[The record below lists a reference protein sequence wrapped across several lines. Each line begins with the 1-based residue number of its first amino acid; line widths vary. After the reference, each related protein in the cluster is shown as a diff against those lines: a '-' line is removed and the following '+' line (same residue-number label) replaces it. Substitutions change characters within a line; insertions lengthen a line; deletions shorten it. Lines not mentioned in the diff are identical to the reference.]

1 MRYFGKFYLD
11 KEKDIVVTLGMD
23 QSVLSYT
30 IHAINHQ
37 SDNLINNLAAISGQK
52 TWLQDGRTVITGTIP
67 CYIKGDGQR
76 VYIFRLNGTKLANI
90 YPDGKIEVNS
100 VIPAIAKTLMS
111 QTKDYQFSFRETLVK
126 SYVREEVKFATDLH
140 THGNANLSA
149 DILIA
154 LAIKHQIRY
163 PLYYIKKLRLTL
175 SPAQQRYLETQR
187 REVEGRLDLSGLTGK
202 NRERRIDDNTFI
214 NFADLILQNLQHST
228 ENINRIRRSLSILKD
243 SQAVFTNLEKLY
255 LYRYVFTKGVPSD
268 YRIDLP
274 DFRQIED
281 RDIRDYLKR
290 MLEDSERRLFAG
302 LTLYED
308 TLLWIGREYEKRHI
322 QYVEISD
329 TTLVK
334 KDASCARMLQQIHHI
349 LPLVKQETGV
359 DIRFLAAIRRIPLTL
374 VKDNIVSGSYLT
386 EAIQALKVVCDD
398 PYVVGSD
405 FVGEEINDIA
415 ELKAVIREI
424 VTGIASRDPNWTIRV
439 HAGENDS
446 LKSNMA
452 KAISLVEESLM
463 PGQAF
468 PHMRIGHGLYCASL
482 KSRQGRELLEK
493 IRRHD
498 VVLEFQLTSNV
509 RLNNIIDLKI
519 HPLKS
524 YLSYGI
530 SCVMGTDGYGLYG
543 TDSIDEQLALANFLK
558 ISDPEFMQM
567 KAVEDTVIARQR
579 ENFRRKY
586 QAFTARQ
593 GSRSVEEY
601 YLEELARES
610 AGVATVKFE
619 ISKQPSYPV
628 FKSKIA
634 ELPWD
639 KYPVIIA
646 GGSFTSSD
654 HAQKVSDSDKQLL
667 DTLLAELDP
676 QKVFFVV
683 GHKLLGHEKY
693 IVEHNRGFDI
703 YSIIPSLMDKKQLR
717 RLSQA
722 EIRGIR
728 VSTESQEMG
737 IYKSFNFEIFE
748 RRNCALFAF
757 DGNSSLANLVQE
769 ARNGKGKARIFL
781 YPKSA
786 MLKAK
791 AASLQGYVTINASP
805 EDAVRKIRALEDD
818 IGTRM

>member
-1 MRYFGKFYLD
+1 MRYFGKLYLD
-11 KEKDIVVTLGMD
+11 KEKDIVVTLWMD

-37 SDNLINNLAAISGQK
+37 SDNLINNLASISGQQ
-52 TWLQDGRTVITGTIP
+52 TTLRDGRRVIEGRIP

-126 SYVREEVKFATDLH
+126 SYVREEVKFSTDLH
-140 THGNANLSA
+140 THGNANLNA

-163 PLYYIKKLRLTL
+163 PLYYIRKLQLTL
-175 SPAQQRYLETQR
+175 SPVQQQYLEGQHR
-187 REVEGRLDLSGLTGK
+187 DVEARLDLTGLEGK
-202 NRERRIDDNTFI
+202 NRNRRIDDNTFI
-214 NFADLILQNLQHST
+214 NFADLILLNLPHST
-228 ENINRIRRSLSILKD
+228 ENINKIRRSLSILKD

-255 LYRYVFTKGVPSD
+255 LYRYVFTKGVPAD

-274 DFRQIED
+274 DFRQID
-281 RDIRDYLKR
+281 DADIRAYLKR
-290 MLEDSERRLFAG
+290 MLEDSERRQFAH

-334 KDASCARMLQQIHHI
+334 KDPSCARMLRQIHHI

-386 EAIQALKVVCDD
+386 EAIQALQVVSRD

-452 KAISLVEESLM
+452 KAISLVEDSLL

-482 KSRQGRELLEK
+482 KSQQGRALLEK
-493 IRRHD
+493 ICRHD
-498 VVLEFQLTSNV
+498 VILEFQLTSNV

-519 HPLKS
+519 HPLKN
-524 YLSYGI
+524 YLRRGI
-530 SCVMGTDGYGLYG
+530 GCVMGTDGYGLYG
-543 TDSIDEQLALANFLK
+543 TDSIDEQLALSNFLK
-558 ISDPEFMQM
+558 ITDEEFLQM
-567 KAVEDTVIARQR
+567 KAVEDAVISRQK
-579 ENFRRKY
+579 ENFVRKF
-586 QAFTARQ
+586 QSFTANL
-593 GSRSVEEY
+593 GGRSVLEY
-601 YLEELARES
+601 YLEELSRQS
-610 AGVATVKFE
+610 ADVSTVKFE
-619 ISKQPSYPV
+619 ISRQPSYPV

-639 KYPVIIA
+639 KYPIIIA
-646 GGSFTSSD
+646 GGSFTSSN
-654 HAQKVSDSDKQLL
+654 ASQKVSECDRQLL
-667 DTLLAELDP
+667 DALLRELDP
-676 QKVFFVV
+676 EKVFFVV
-683 GHKLLGHEKY
+683 GNKLLGHEKY
-693 IVEHNRGFDI
+693 LVEQNQRFDV
-703 YSIIPSLMDKKQLR
+703 YSIIPSLMDKKQIR

-722 EIRGIR
+722 RIRGIR
-728 VSTESQEMG
+728 LSTESQEMG

-748 RRNCALFAF
+748 RRNCTLLAF
-757 DGNSSLANLVQE
+757 DGNSSVANLVQE

-781 YPKSA
+781 YPRSA

-791 AASLQGYVTINASP
+791 AASLGGYVTINSP
-805 EDAVRKIRALEDD
+805 SEDVIRKIQTLQDD
-818 IGTRM
+818 IGTKI

>member
-1 MRYFGKFYLD
+1 MRYFGKLYLD
-11 KEKDIVVTLGMD
+11 KEKDLVVTLGMD

-37 SDNLINNLAAISGQK
+37 SDNLINNLAAISGQ
-52 TWLQDGRTVITGTIP
+52 TTVVQDGRTVIKGQIP
-67 CYIKGDGQR
+67 CYIKGNGQR

-111 QTKDYQFSFRETLVK
+111 QTKDYKFSFRETLVK
-126 SYVREEVKFATDLH
+126 SYVREEVKLSTDLH

-163 PLYYIKKLRLTL
+163 PLYYIKKLQLSV
-175 SPAQQRYLETQR
+175 SPAQQRFLDRQR
-187 REVEGRLDLSGLTGK
+187 REVEADLDLTGVTGK
-202 NRERRIDDNTFI
+202 YRDRKIDDNTFI
-214 NFADLILQNLQHST
+214 NFADLILLNLANST
-228 ENINRIRRSLSILKD
+228 ENINRIRRSLTLLKD

-255 LYRYVFTKGVPSD
+255 LYRYVFTKGVAAD
-268 YRIDLP
+268 YQIDLP
-274 DFRQIED
+274 DFRRIED
-281 RDIRDYLKR
+281 QDICGYLKR
-290 MLEDSERRLFAG
+290 MLEDSERPQFAN

-308 TLLWIGREYEKRHI
+308 SLLWIGREYEKRHI

-334 KDASCARMLQQIHHI
+334 KDASAARMLHQIHRI

-374 VKDNIVSGSYLT
+374 VKENITSGNYLT
-386 EAIQALKVVCDD
+386 EAIQALKVVCKD

-405 FVGEEINDIA
+405 FVGEEINDIE

-424 VTGIASRDPNWTIRV
+424 VTGIASEDPNWTIRV

-452 KAISLVEESLM
+452 KAISLVEESLL
-463 PGQAF
+463 PGQPF
-468 PHMRIGHGLYCASL
+468 PYMRIGHGLYCASL
-482 KSRQGRELLEK
+482 KSRQGKSLLEK
-493 IRRHD
+493 IKEHN

-509 RLNNIIDLKI
+509 RLNNLIDLRT
-519 HPLKS
+519 HPLKH
-524 YLSYGI
+524 YLGRGI

-543 TDSIDEQLALANFLK
+543 TDSIDEQLALSNFLK
-558 ISDPEFMQM
+558 ITDSDFLQM
-567 KAVEDTVIARQR
+567 KAVEDAIIDRQAG
-579 ENFRRKY
+579 NFVQKFQR
-586 QAFTARQ
+586 FTAQQ
-593 GSRSVEEY
+593 GSRSVFEY
-601 YLEELARES
+601 YLEELGKEIADVSPVR
-610 AGVATVKFE
+610 FE
-619 ISKQPSYPV
+619 ISKQPSYAV
-628 FKSKIA
+628 FKSRIA

-646 GGSFTSSD
+646 GGSFTSSNG
-654 HAQKVSDSDKQLL
+654 AQKVSDSDKQLL
-667 DTLLAELDP
+667 DALLEQLDP
-676 QKVFFVV
+676 EKVFFVV
-683 GHKLLGHEKY
+683 GHKLRGQEKY
-693 IVEHNRGFDI
+693 IVENNRKFDI
-703 YSIIPSLMDKKQLR
+703 YSIIPSLMDRKQ
-717 RLSQA
+717 
-722 EIRGIR
+722 IRELARANIKGIR
-728 VSTESQEMG
+728 ISTESQEMG
-737 IYKSFNFEIFE
+737 IYKSFNYEIFE

-769 ARNGKGKARIFL
+769 ARNGKGKTRIFL

-791 AASLQGYVTINASP
+791 ADSLGGYVTINASA
-805 EDAVRKIRALEDD
+805 EDVIRKIRTMEDN
-818 IGTRM
+818 IGTKM

>member
-1 MRYFGKFYLD
+1 
-11 KEKDIVVTLGMD
+11 
-23 QSVLSYT
+23 
-30 IHAINHQ
+30 
-37 SDNLINNLAAISGQK
+37 
-52 TWLQDGRTVITGTIP
+52 
-67 CYIKGDGQR
+67 
-76 VYIFRLNGTKLANI
+76 
-90 YPDGKIEVNS
+90 
-100 VIPAIAKTLMS
+100 
-111 QTKDYQFSFRETLVK
+111 
-126 SYVREEVKFATDLH
+126 
-140 THGNANLSA
+140 
-149 DILIA
+149 
-154 LAIKHQIRY
+154 
-163 PLYYIKKLRLTL
+163 
-175 SPAQQRYLETQR
+175 
-187 REVEGRLDLSGLTGK
+187 
-202 NRERRIDDNTFI
+202 
-214 NFADLILQNLQHST
+214 
-228 ENINRIRRSLSILKD
+228 
-243 SQAVFTNLEKLY
+243 
-255 LYRYVFTKGVPSD
+255 
-268 YRIDLP
+268 
-274 DFRQIED
+274 
-281 RDIRDYLKR
+281 
-290 MLEDSERRLFAG
+290 
-302 LTLYED
+302 
-308 TLLWIGREYEKRHI
+308 
-322 QYVEISD
+322 
-329 TTLVK
+329 
-334 KDASCARMLQQIHHI
+334 
-349 LPLVKQETGV
+349 
-359 DIRFLAAIRRIPLTL
+359 
-374 VKDNIVSGSYLT
+374 
-386 EAIQALKVVCDD
+386 
-398 PYVVGSD
+398 
-405 FVGEEINDIA
+405 
-415 ELKAVIREI
+415 
-424 VTGIASRDPNWTIRV
+424 
-439 HAGENDS
+439 
-446 LKSNMA
+446 
-452 KAISLVEESLM
+452 
-463 PGQAF
+463 
-468 PHMRIGHGLYCASL
+468 
-482 KSRQGRELLEK
+482 
-493 IRRHD
+493 
-498 VVLEFQLTSNV
+498 
-509 RLNNIIDLKI
+509 
-519 HPLKS
+519 
-524 YLSYGI
+524 
-530 SCVMGTDGYGLYG
+530 MGTDGYGLYG

-558 ISDPEFMQM
+558 ITDPEFMQM
-567 KAVEDTVIARQR
+567 KAVEDTVIVRQR

-601 YLEELARES
+601 YLEELGRES
-610 AGVATVKFE
+610 AEVATVKFE

-654 HAQKVSDSDKQLL
+654 HARKVSDSDRQLL

-693 IVEHNRGFDI
+693 LVEHNQGFDI